1 MARATRG
8 VKGRRRHKKWLK
20 LAKGAFGRRSTI
32 YKAAKATAEK
42 GLQYGYVSRKLN
54 KRNYRSLWIQRIN
67 AAARAHGLTYSR
79 FMAGLKRADVDIDRK
94 MLADLAIHD
103 GPGWAQIVE
112 IAKQH
117 QS

>member
-42 GLQYGYVSRKLN
+42 ALQHAYKHRKER
-54 KRNYRSLWIQRIN
+54 KREYRRLWIVRIN
-67 AAARAHGLTYSR
+67 AAVRQHNLSYSR
-79 FMAGLKRADVDIDRK
+79 FMAGLKRNNIDIDRK
-94 MLADLAIHD
+94 MLADIAITDPKGFADLVSLAAD
-103 GPGWAQIVE
+103 
-112 IAKQH
+112 
-117 QS
+117 